1 MFYLQALGR
10 PVSSFQSLH
19 LIFDCCTISCFSPL
33 MSPGIFVC
41 FKIKWISFLICH
53 LFFLLW
59 TCRICYKKEKKS
71 RTTYLIQLCTTGIIP
86 YKCVIYTAWRGTN
99 HSLIPHNHV
108 SYAVSSPV
116 RQYASSISYAT
127 ASHTKW
133 MVTRPVWWDVRFIVT
148 SWTPFS
154 SFIHS
159 FNQISWVWF
168 VGDVFL
174 SLP

>member
-19 LIFDCCTISCFSPL
+19 MIFDCCTISCFSPF

-59 TCRICYKKEKKS
+59 TCRICYKKRKEIKNHLFDS
-71 RTTYLIQLCTTGIIP
+71 TLYDRH
-86 YKCVIYTAWRGTN
+86 KCVIYMAWRGTN

-127 ASHTKW
+127 ASHTTW

-148 SWTPFS
+148 LWTPFS

>member
-1 MFYLQALGR
+1 MCFRLLRWIFMSLVWLVCRNLMGSYEFVLWWCGHWCASITEALLTREYAGAGLQSDIGR
-10 PVSSFQSLH
+10 SGDVF
-19 LIFDCCTISCFSPL
+19 CTETRDVTRATFA
-33 MSPGIFVC
+33 F
-41 FKIKWISFLICH
+41 
-53 LFFLLW
+53 
-59 TCRICYKKEKKS
+59 
-71 RTTYLIQLCTTGIIP
+71 
-86 YKCVIYTAWRGTN
+86 CVRVTKGVY
-99 HSLIPHNHV
+99 SLIPHNHV

-133 MVTRPVWWDVRFIVT
+133 MVTRPLWWDVRFIVT
-148 SWTPFS
+148 LWTPFS

-168 VGDVFL
+168 MGDVFL